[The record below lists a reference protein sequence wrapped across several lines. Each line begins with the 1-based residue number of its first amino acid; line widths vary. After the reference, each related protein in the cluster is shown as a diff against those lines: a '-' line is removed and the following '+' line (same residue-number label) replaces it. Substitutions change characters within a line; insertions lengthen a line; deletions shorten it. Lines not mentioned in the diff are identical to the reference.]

1 MKRATVD
8 MRVAQLTVDPYTKLP
23 LLVLTDLDG
32 VQSLPIWI
40 GKTEA
45 TAIQTELDQIEL
57 SRPVAHDV
65 LKQVLTELGATVTA
79 VELDDLRAGTYY
91 AKIHLRSDERTVK
104 VDARP
109 SDAIALA
116 LRCRAPIRVRRAVL
130 ERAQR
135 ADAATPEP
143 TAAELAATE
152 MLARLPDENFGKWK
166 M

>member
-1 MKRATVD
+1 VKRATVD
-8 MRVAQLTVDPYTKLP
+8 MRVAQLTVDPLTKLP
-23 LLVLTDLDG
+23 LLVLTDG
-32 VQSLPIWI
+32 EQSLPIWI
-40 GKTEA
+40 GKSEA
-45 TAIQTELDQIEL
+45 AAIQTELDQIEL

-65 LKQVLTELGATVTA
+65 LKQVLTELGATVTL

-91 AKIHLRSDERTVK
+91 AKIHVCDGERTVK